1 VLVLRR
7 VWLPQ
12 ESAHGLRFSLLQ
24 PNVSSFTWTTARR
37 IHYWT
42 PQHQQP
48 GSTSCQDFLPAEVEP
63 YPPKEYLFSTD
74 VALGLSEILDNL
86 VASSLF
92 FKIFTLQDH
101 HEASSFQ
108 FWICVHHHPKGKK
121 KASTLFLARCSIH
134 PPVLYI
140 PGLAPRL
147 PDATII
153 GLIPSEI
160 LRGVYD
166 SWVKPEDRPLGIF
179 YDELH

>member
-1 VLVLRR
+1 
-7 VWLPQ
+7 
-12 ESAHGLRFSLLQ
+12 
-24 PNVSSFTWTTARR
+24 
-37 IHYWT
+37 
-42 PQHQQP
+42 
-48 GSTSCQDFLPAEVEP
+48 
-63 YPPKEYLFSTD
+63 
-74 VALGLSEILDNL
+74 LDL
-86 VASSLF
+86 CPSPS
-92 FKIFTLQDH
+92 KR
-101 HEASSFQ
+101 
-108 FWICVHHHPKGKK
+108 K